1 MGFSFEIQAWPI
13 QFWPELSIR
22 MITRDN
28 AYNTTMT
35 LSNDRN
41 PAEQP
46 TASGQLPARRA
57 APSLWVIETLLNG
70 CPEIELKT
78 AEFSRQLRRGQRWL
92 QLLPVVN
99 RCLGA

>member
-1 MGFSFEIQAWPI
+1 
-13 QFWPELSIR
+13 
-22 MITRDN
+22 
-28 AYNTTMT
+28 MT

-46 TASGQLPARRA
+46 TASGQLPARQVAR
-57 APSLWVIETLLNG
+57 SLWVIETLIIG
-70 CPEIELKT
+70 FPEIELKT
-78 AEFSRQLRRGQRWL
+78 IELNRQLRSGQRWP

>member
-1 MGFSFEIQAWPI
+1 
-13 QFWPELSIR
+13 
-22 MITRDN
+22 
-28 AYNTTMT
+28 MT

-57 APSLWVIETLLNG
+57 ARSFRIIEALIIG
-70 CPEIELKT
+70 FPEIELQT
-78 AEFSRQLRRGQRWL
+78 TELNRQLSSGQHWP
-92 QLLPVVN
+92 QLLPVVI